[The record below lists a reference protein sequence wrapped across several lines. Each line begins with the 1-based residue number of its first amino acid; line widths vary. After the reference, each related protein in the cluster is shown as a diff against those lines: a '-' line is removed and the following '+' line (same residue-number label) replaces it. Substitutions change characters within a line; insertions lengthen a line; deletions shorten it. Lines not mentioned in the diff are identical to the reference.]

1 MNLLRKELTSH
12 TDVFTSINGK
22 SISSVYEAFAGVF
35 NKTETTM
42 DPFPFPIQRRQ
53 FTQGEIIYHPKA
65 PKTQGDRF
73 EFAIWDV
80 VLITLK
86 VPFDISV
93 PYVNPICLLP
103 SEMAKHEADWDGE
116 FFTIVGNEKSYS

>member
-1 MNLLRKELTSH
+1 
-12 TDVFTSINGK
+12 
-22 SISSVYEAFAGVF
+22 
-35 NKTETTM
+35 M

-65 PKTQGDRF
+65 PKTQADRF

-80 VLITLK
+80 VLISLK

-93 PYVNPICLLP
+93 PYVNPICLL
-103 SEMAKHEADWDGE
+103 SNEMAKNEEDWDGE